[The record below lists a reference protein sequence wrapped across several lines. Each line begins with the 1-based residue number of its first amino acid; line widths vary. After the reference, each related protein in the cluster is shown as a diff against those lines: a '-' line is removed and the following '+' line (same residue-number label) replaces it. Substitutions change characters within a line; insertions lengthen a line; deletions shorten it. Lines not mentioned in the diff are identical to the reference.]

1 MVIRKSHRLSYN
13 THQSGQGLVEYAL
26 VLILVGIVVVA
37 AITLIKRWTSEP
49 TTNSNL
55 ESTQPAEV
63 IGEPALDILDL
74 GDEAELVESETIP
87 LFNCNNRTE
96 YQLAVERS
104 RRIEH
109 LVLITGQFDAGLQ
122 EIAVLKLQGQY
133 GIQSGNA
140 EDRKYTVHLTAPA
153 NSWVEYTIHW
163 RYLWRVGELT
173 MTMSDGNKQTLPY
186 RVRSGMEFSIVNIEQ
201 KDCP

>member
-1 MVIRKSHRLSYN
+1 MAIHNSRRLSYN
-13 THQSGQGLVEYAL
+13 TRQSGQGLVEYAL

-37 AITLIKRWTSEP
+37 AITLIKRWFFEP
-49 TTNSNL
+49 TSSSDL
-55 ESTQPAEV
+55 DSTQPAEV

-109 LVLITGQFDAGLQ
+109 LVLINGQFDAGVE

-133 GIQSGNA
+133 GIQNGTT
-140 EDRKYTVHLTAPA
+140 EERKYTIHLTAPA
-153 NSWVEYTIHW
+153 NSWVEYSIHW
-163 RYLWRVGELT
+163 RYLWRVGELK
-173 MTMSDGNKQTLPY
+173 MTLSDGSKQTFPY